1 MATVLSKEEEMTEL
15 QGQASGEAPDESCSP
30 DAKLGE
36 KRFGI
41 SITKHDHPIEYGHL
55 RALEVISEKLNSDL
69 EFYRSSIW
77 PRLLNMC
84 RSLSLPDLRAAETL
98 ETALFAKAM
107 LREINKLLA
116 EKEGL
121 KVKISLAASDH
132 EVLEVE

>member
-1 MATVLSKEEEMTEL
+1 MATVLPREKEMTEL

-36 KRFGI
+36 TRFGI

-55 RALEVISEKLNSDL
+55 RALEVISEKLNLDP
-69 EFYRSSIW
+69 EFHRSNIW
-77 PRLLNMC
+77 PRLLNMY
-84 RSLSLPDLRAAETL
+84 LRAAETL

-121 KVKISLAASDH
+121 KVKILLVASDH